1 MATIL
6 MIDDTP
12 LVVLGCRRF
21 LQEQG
26 YRVEMAVCGRL
37 GLSMAQNLQ
46 PDLILLDLS
55 MPDISG
61 LDVLESLLRGEN
73 PHQPVV
79 PVIVVS
85 ASDDADDIVQ
95 SLDLGAMVYISKP
108 VDLQVLSARIRTVLR
123 IKNSQE
129 VLARTNQHLSL
140 LASIDPLTQMY
151 NRRRLFE
158 LSVRELAKAQRFSRD
173 LAVIMLDMDHF
184 KSFNDQHGHAMGDA
198 ILQFMGRILLATT
211 RDTDIAGR
219 IGGEEFAICCP
230 ETSLQGAVCLAERIR
245 TELLLEP
252 FQGHGVT
259 IPVTASLGVSALSGE
274 DKTFDSILDRA
285 DRMMYQAKH
294 AGRNQVLSA

>member
-12 LVVLGCRRF
+12 LAVLGCRRF

-26 YRVEMAVCGRL
+26 YSVEMACSGRM
-37 GLSMAQNLQ
+37 GLSMAQNLR
-46 PDLILLDLS
+46 PDVILLDLT

-61 LDVLESLLRGEN
+61 LEVLETLLRGEN
-73 PHQPVV
+73 PHHPIA

-85 ASDDADDIVQ
+85 ASDNTSDIVD
-95 SLDLGAMVYISKP
+95 SLDLGAMDFISKP
-108 VDLQVLSARIRTVLR
+108 VDLQVLSARIRTALR

-129 VLARTNQHLSL
+129 VLARTNQPLSL

-158 LSVRELAKAQRFSRD
+158 LSVRELAKAQRFSRE

-184 KSFNDQHGHAMGDA
+184 KSFNDRHGHATGDA
-198 ILQFMGRILLATT
+198 ILQFMGRILLGAT

-245 TELLLEP
+245 SELLSKP
-252 FQGHGVT
+252 FKDGGVT

-274 DKTFDSILDRA
+274 DKTFDTILDRA
-285 DRMMYQAKH
+285 DKMMYQAKH
-294 AGRNQVLSA
+294 AGRNKVLSA